1 MLSALAW
8 INDVM
13 TESPI
18 TIHEAKA
25 LMEVLENDI
34 PSWEKNKIALL
45 LLILAANPSLAEN
58 GQNLLTKNRWEGRSN
73 FYTGVGSNRDDI
85 EDWEYHAGCCGY

>member
-1 MLSALAW
+1 MLLVLVW
-8 INDVM
+8 INHIM

-34 PSWEKNKIALL
+34 PSWEKSKIALV
-45 LLILAANPSLAEN
+45 LLILASNPSLAEN
-58 GQNLLTKNRWEGRSN
+58 GKEIVARNKWEGRSSC
-73 FYTGVGSNRDDI
+73 YTGVGYDPDK
-85 EDWEYHAGCCGY
+85 EDWEHYADCCGY